1 MKNPEFKIGVF
12 LVIQIGLIVLNA
24 LEVFDLPWA
33 AVFMPTWLPFL
44 AFVGF
49 VVAVA
54 VIGLC
59 RAWRKSREATKS
71 ELYHD

>member
-1 MKNPEFKIGVF
+1 MKIGF
-12 LVIQIGLIVLNA
+12 FGLLQLIFITLKLIDKIDWSWWWVLA
-24 LEVFDLPWA
+24 
-33 AVFMPTWLPFL
+33 PTWAPFL
-44 AFVGF
+44 LFIGF
-49 VVAVA
+49 MVAVA